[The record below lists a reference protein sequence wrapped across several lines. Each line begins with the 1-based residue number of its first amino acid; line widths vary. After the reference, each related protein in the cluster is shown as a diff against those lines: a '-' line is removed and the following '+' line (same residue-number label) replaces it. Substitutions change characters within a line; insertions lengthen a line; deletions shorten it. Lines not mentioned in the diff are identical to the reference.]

1 VSTPDPATARP
12 PLRRDAQRNRDRIL
26 EAARRIF
33 REQGASAP
41 VEEIARGAEVG
52 MGTLYRHF
60 PTKDALIDAIAV
72 VRFAEMV
79 EAGEEA
85 VTNDDAAEGLVS
97 LLRIVLAMQVKD
109 RGFRD
114 ALSAVGGLK
123 GGEAVA
129 LRDQLRAIMASLLQ
143 RAQAAGQFRNDLS
156 GDDITAMIWSTGR
169 IVERA
174 GEDAERLA
182 SRFQTVHLD
191 GFRTPSP
198 TTLPTKNG

>member
-1 VSTPDPATARP
+1 MSTPDPATARP

-85 VTNDDAAEGLVS
+85 VTNDDAAAGLEH
-97 LLRIVLAMQVKD
+97 LLHVVLQTQVQD

-114 ALSAVGGLK
+114 ALGAVGVK
-123 GGEAVA
+123 GGEALA
-129 LRDQLRAIMASLLQ
+129 LRDQLRGHMASLLR
-143 RAQAAGQFRNDLS
+143 RAQAAGQFRDDLN
-156 GDDITAMIWSTGR
+156 GDDISALIWSTGR

-174 GEDAERLA
+174 GDDSERLA
-182 SRFQTVHLD
+182 TRFQAVHLD
-191 GFRTPSP
+191 GFRTPNP
-198 TTLPTKNG
+198 TTLTR

>member
-33 REQGASAP
+33 REHGAAAP

-85 VTNDDAAEGLVS
+85 ITNDDAAEGLVH
-97 LLRIVLAMQVKD
+97 LLHVVLEMQIKD

-114 ALSAVGGLK
+114 ALSSVGGLK
-123 GGEAVA
+123 DGEAIT
-129 LRDQLRAIMASLLQ
+129 LRDQLRVHMATLLR
-143 RAQAAGQFRNDLS
+143 RAQAAGQFRDDVS
-156 GDDITAMIWSTGR
+156 GDDITALIWSTGR

-182 SRFQTVHLD
+182 TRFQAVHLD
-191 GFRTPSP
+191 GFRTSSP
-198 TTLPTKNG
+198 TSLT

>member
-1 VSTPDPATARP
+1 MSTPDPATARP

-72 VRFAEMV
+72 ARFAEMV

-85 VTNDDAAEGLVS
+85 VTNDNAAEGLEG
-97 LLRIVLAMQVKD
+97 LLRVVLEMQIID

-114 ALSAVGGLK
+114 ALSAVTGLK
-123 GGEAVA
+123 GGEAIE
-129 LRDQLRAIMASLLQ
+129 LRDQLRGHMTSLLR
-143 RAQAAGQFRNDLS
+143 RAQAAGQYRDDLN
-156 GDDITAMIWSTGR
+156 GDDISALIWSTGR

-174 GEDAERLA
+174 GDDAERLA
-182 SRFQTVHLD
+182 TRFQTVHLD
-191 GFRTPSP
+191 GFRTATPS
-198 TTLPTKNG
+198 TLTA